1 MVAAGIIN
9 LDNRIFMWMNVFECT
24 VIIIL
29 TFFLPETK
37 GLELVDRIEEEEE
50 KEEDDEL
57 R

>member
-1 MVAAGIIN
+1 
-9 LDNRIFMWMNVFECT
+9 MWMNVFECT